1 MAVTLQVFAAAD
13 NRCDMTPDPTPAQ
26 QIDSS
31 QILRAG
37 SSLGV
42 LGEFAQS
49 GRKLFAVL
57 CDPSVTARDI
67 AAVANLEPS
76 IYVRILRVANSGY
89 YCQTR
94 LITTIERAVVL
105 LGLDA
110 VRGIAAAVCLDR
122 TLVRAK
128 GSSPVDMKILVRH
141 SLATAA
147 AAESLASRQRRAL
160 TGDAFIAGLLHNLG
174 IVVQLQLDPSG
185 IRAMLEARA
194 AHPLADI
201 RALES
206 QHAIM
211 GHEVY
216 AAQLFEAWQ
225 LPASIVA
232 AAEHHHDPLSAPT
245 ECRDIT
251 SLVSLGANMALACGN
266 TFALEPF
273 PGEPDP
279 AAMTQLGLS
288 VEQLAEI
295 RAELPARLVALRTA
309 VLGK

>member
-1 MAVTLQVFAAAD
+1 
-13 NRCDMTPDPTPAQ
+13 MTPEPTPAQ

-76 IYVRILRVANSGY
+76 IYVRILRVANSSY

-147 AAESLASRQRRAL
+147 AAESVAKSQRRAL

-185 IRAMLEARA
+185 IRRMLEARA
-194 AHPLADI
+194 KDPLVDI
-201 RALES
+201 RTLEAE
-206 QHAIM
+206 HAIM
-211 GHEVY
+211 GHEAC
-216 AAQLFEAWQ
+216 AAKLFDAWQ
-225 LPASIVA
+225 LPEAIVA
-232 AAEHHHDPLSAPT
+232 AAQHHHEPLAAAP
-245 ECRDIT
+245 EFRDIA
-251 SLVSLGANMALACGN
+251 SLVALGANMALGCGN
-266 TFALEPF
+266 TFSLEPTA
-273 PGEPDP
+273 GGPDV
-279 AAMTQLGLS
+279 AAMAQLGLS
-288 VEQLAEI
+288 AEHLAAI
-295 RAELPARLVALRTA
+295 RNELPARLVALRTA
-309 VLGK
+309 VLGN